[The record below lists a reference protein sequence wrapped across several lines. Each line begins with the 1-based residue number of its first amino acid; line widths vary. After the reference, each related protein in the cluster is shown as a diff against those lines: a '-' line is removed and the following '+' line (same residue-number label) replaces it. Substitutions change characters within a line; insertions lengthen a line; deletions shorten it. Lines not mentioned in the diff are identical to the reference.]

1 MPRPYGFK
9 GNVIVMDFIGENGRR
24 APLLKEITMYLK
36 ENLDLARELYR
47 QILDNLELIVC
58 KAGLVHADLSEF
70 NIMYYSGQVY
80 IIDVSQAVTLDHPL
94 AREFLERDIMN
105 INDFFTGILGPELL
119 DNEFI
124 SRISSCI

>member
-1 MPRPYGFK
+1 
-9 GNVIVMDFIGENGRR
+9 MDFIGENGRR

-36 ENLDLARELYR
+36 ENPDLAQEIYR
-47 QILDNLELIVC
+47 QTMKNLELIVC

-70 NIMYYSGQVY
+70 NIMYYSGQIY

-94 AREFLERDIMN
+94 AKEFLDRDIKN
-105 INDFFTGILGPELL
+105 INGFFTEILGPELI